1 MTKLICLPYAG
12 AGAGVYRP
20 WRAMST
26 PRLEAVPIQL
36 PGREEEYGAPFYAT
50 IAEAAEDIAGRIRAA
65 VGTEPYSLFGHSFG
79 SILAYET
86 TQQLI
91 GHGGPLPE
99 QIVVSGSVSPRHRER
114 RLISADDDE
123 QAVADL
129 RDMVGQD
136 IESLNHPDLRA
147 LLLPVLR
154 ADVKLLS
161 DYEPAAGRAPLPIP
175 LTAIR
180 GDADV
185 MVPVPEWR
193 DWSAFT
199 SAAFRELQ
207 MPGGHMYLADD
218 WGLVWKTIEE
228 LL

>member
-20 WRAMST
+20 WRRLSS

-50 IAEAAEDIAGRIRAA
+50 VAEAAEDIAGRLRAA
-65 VGTEPYSLFGHSFG
+65 VGAEPYSIFGHSFG

-86 TQQLI
+86 THHLI
-91 GHGGPLPE
+91 EHGGPLPE
-99 QIVVSGSVSPRHRER
+99 QIVVSGSVSPRHRDR
-114 RLISADDDE
+114 HLIAADDDE

-129 RDMVGQD
+129 RDVVGRD
-136 IESLNHPDLRA
+136 IESLNHPELRA
-147 LLLPVLR
+147 LLLPALR
-154 ADVKLLS
+154 ADVQLLN
-161 DYEPAAGRAPLPIP
+161 DYEPVERAPLPLP

-180 GDADV
+180 GEADA
-185 MVPVPEWR
+185 MVPVPQWR

-199 SAAFRELQ
+199 SAAFRELE

-218 WGLVWKTIEE
+218 WALAWKTIEE